1 MFVLSWH
8 YVIKMINEFSEGET
22 IHDCH
27 KKSKTYI
34 PNKKREKEQ
43 LKFGPHLY
51 LRIIYKRT
59 IICPRISN
67 NSFRLIE
74 MKSFLQRR
82 CLIRNYIWL
91 TFLFLAL
98 TFRHFK
104 LFRFIQNCYCF
115 LKLNRFKAK
124 YKVIFCS
131 DNILNCKKLRFE
143 FSESS
148 STRSLQLL
156 GKKFYNR
163 QKLLSQFCWSTST
176 STKKARSLV

>member
-1 MFVLSWH
+1 
-8 YVIKMINEFSEGET
+8 
-22 IHDCH
+22 
-27 KKSKTYI
+27 
-34 PNKKREKEQ
+34 
-43 LKFGPHLY
+43 

-82 CLIRNYIWL
+82 YLIRNYIRL

-163 QKLLSQFCWSTST
+163 QKPLKSVLLVNININ
-176 STKKARSLV
+176 KKGEKPGLVVKADGSRSRGRGFEPRHRILDGCKRC